1 MKIHVQL
8 KISYLSTIVLFMLG
22 WPLKYIIIFN
32 KNVPLK
38 RMFHRFLLV
47 EDFHENCLNVP
58 VFNML
63 DAIDQID

>member
-1 MKIHVQL
+1 
-8 KISYLSTIVLFMLG
+8 MLG

-32 KNVPLK
+32 KINVPLK
-38 RMFHRFLLV
+38 RMFHRFLLA